1 MNSIPERPTR
11 VQPSEH
17 HKPTR
22 TKFGF
27 SHDNKRTA
35 QHTQQAR
42 HLMEIRFSVL
52 VVLIVFL
59 ALNAAV
65 QLSTLAAVQGL
76 ATQQHAVSPPGTD
89 TAALEIALN
98 ERRLAFVLATDAKFD
113 EPINPDQKDRKLRLA
128 SNRWCTKWGE
138 TTSRDGSNGGCS
150 AANVVLMNDVDMV
163 IEIAK
168 ELGWKD
174 DLKPVAVFGSKAWL
188 DNPYNSEATHDRD
201 QWKIFEEKKSQLENY
216 DLKFDS
222 NLSGFIEN
230 HVEFEQRRYREASFH
245 VKAKL
250 CGLTFSTTWQ
260 GKPVLESSPIDE
272 WFYGTNGGGRISA
285 TQGRRA
291 DPLYYRKVKWGS

>member
-1 MNSIPERPTR
+1 
-11 VQPSEH
+11 
-17 HKPTR
+17 
-22 TKFGF
+22 
-27 SHDNKRTA
+27 
-35 QHTQQAR
+35 
-42 HLMEIRFSVL
+42 MEIRFSVL

-76 ATQQHAVSPPGTD
+76 AAQQYAVSPPGTD
-89 TAALEIALN
+89 AAALEIALN

-113 EPINPDQKDRKLRLA
+113 EPTNPDQHTRHLRKA
-128 SNRWCTKWGE
+128 TNRWCTKWGE
-138 TTSRDGSNGGCS
+138 TTSRKTRRGSDGECS

-188 DNPYNSEATHDRD
+188 DNPYNSEGSTYDRD
-201 QWKIFEEKKSQLENY
+201 SWKIFEEKKSQLENY

-260 GKPVLESSPIDE
+260 GEPVLESRPIDE
-272 WFYGTNGGGRISA
+272 WLYGPIGGGRISA
-285 TQGRRA
+285 TQGRRS
-291 DPLYYRKVKWGS
+291 DPLYY

>member
-1 MNSIPERPTR
+1 
-11 VQPSEH
+11 
-17 HKPTR
+17 
-22 TKFGF
+22 
-27 SHDNKRTA
+27 
-35 QHTQQAR
+35 
-42 HLMEIRFSVL
+42 MEIRFSVL

-113 EPINPDQKDRKLRLA
+113 EPINPDQKDSRLRLA

-138 TTSRDGSNGGCS
+138 TTGRDTRGSNGGCS

-188 DNPYNSEATHDRD
+188 DNPYNSETPQAEPQVLLTTD

-216 DLKFDS
+216 DLKFDAAREKKPQVEPLFS
-222 NLSGFIEN
+222 IENLTPFIEN
-230 HVEFEQRRYREASFH
+230 YVDFEQRRYREASFH

-260 GKPVLESSPIDE
+260 GAPILESRPIE
-272 WFYGTNGGGRISA
+272 TWNFRAEYGISGIA
-285 TQGRRA
+285 AALRHSGE
-291 DPLYYRKVKWGS
+291 LYYRTVKWGS

>member
-1 MNSIPERPTR
+1 
-11 VQPSEH
+11 
-17 HKPTR
+17 
-22 TKFGF
+22 
-27 SHDNKRTA
+27 
-35 QHTQQAR
+35 
-42 HLMEIRFSVL
+42 MEIRFSVL

-76 ATQQHAVSPPGTD
+76 AAQQYAVSPPGTD
-89 TAALEIALN
+89 AAALEIALN

-113 EPINPDQKDRKLRLA
+113 EPTNPDQKDSRLRLA

-174 DLKPVAVFGSKAWL
+174 LKPVAVLSSPAFIDKTAYGI
-188 DNPYNSEATHDRD
+188 D
-201 QWKIFEEKKSQLENY
+201 EKTQQLEKNY
-216 DLKFDS
+216 DLKFNS
-222 NLSGFIEN
+222 NLSGFIE
-230 HVEFEQRRYREASFH
+230 HHDDFEQRRYREASFH

-260 GKPVLESSPIDE
+260 GAPDRTSLSRPIVRLPLDYTR
-272 WFYGTNGGGRISA
+272 FA
-285 TQGRRA
+285 RA
-291 DPLYYRKVKWGS
+291 NSLYYRKVKWGS

>member
-1 MNSIPERPTR
+1 MSL
-11 VQPSEH
+11 VLVSLGQ
-17 HKPTR
+17 
-22 TKFGF
+22 GQ
-27 SHDNKRTA
+27 A

-89 TAALEIALN
+89 AAALEIALN

-188 DNPYNSEATHDRD
+188 DNPYNSEAAYDRD

-260 GKPVLESSPIDE
+260 GEPVLESRPIE
-272 WFYGTNGGGRISA
+272 RWNFRGINGISGISA
-285 TQGRRA
+285 TLRYSGE
-291 DPLYYRKVKWGS
+291 LYYRTVTWGS

>member
-1 MNSIPERPTR
+1 MQIGPYL
-11 VQPSEH
+11 
-17 HKPTR
+17 
-22 TKFGF
+22 
-27 SHDNKRTA
+27 D
-35 QHTQQAR
+35 
-42 HLMEIRFSVL
+42 
-52 VVLIVFL
+52 LIVARRLPLPVL

-89 TAALEIALN
+89 AAALEIALN

-188 DNPYNSEATHDRD
+188 DNPYNSETPQAEPQVLLTTD

-260 GKPVLESSPIDE
+260 GKPVLESRPIHE
-272 WFYGTNGGGRISA
+272 WEYKSDGRDAIYSLTA
-285 TQGRRA
+285 TQGRRS

>member
-1 MNSIPERPTR
+1 MSL
-11 VQPSEH
+11 VLVSLGQ
-17 HKPTR
+17 
-22 TKFGF
+22 GQ
-27 SHDNKRTA
+27 A

-65 QLSTLAAVQGL
+65 QLRTLAAVQGLAAQQHAISPPGTDAPALEILSTRKVASQGL

-89 TAALEIALN
+89 AAALEIALN

-113 EPINPDQKDRKLRLA
+113 EPTRTESDRNVQLA

-138 TTSRDGSNGGCS
+138 TTSRKTRRGSDGGCS

-188 DNPYNSEATHDRD
+188 DNPYNSEGSAYDRV

-216 DLKFDS
+216 DLKLNIPHVLGKLLTSCIRDS
-222 NLSGFIEN
+222 DFMVRVLFCSIPYCSGPSTLSAPHGSSWPRSRQPQDLQCHI
-230 HVEFEQRRYREASFH
+230 QWRSRAS
-245 VKAKL
+245 
-250 CGLTFSTTWQ
+250 
-260 GKPVLESSPIDE
+260 
-272 WFYGTNGGGRISA
+272 
-285 TQGRRA
+285 RA
-291 DPLYYRKVKWGS
+291 PA

>member
-1 MNSIPERPTR
+1 
-11 VQPSEH
+11 
-17 HKPTR
+17 
-22 TKFGF
+22 
-27 SHDNKRTA
+27 
-35 QHTQQAR
+35 
-42 HLMEIRFSVL
+42 MEIRFSVL

-76 ATQQHAVSPPGTD
+76 AAQQYAVSPPGTD
-89 TAALEIALN
+89 AAALEIALN

-138 TTSRDGSNGGCS
+138 TTGRDTRGSNGGCS

-174 DLKPVAVFGSKAWL
+174 ELKPVAEFRSN
-188 DNPYNSEATHDRD
+188 D
-201 QWKIFEEKKSQLENY
+201 IFIDKTAYGIQKHKQQLEKNY

-222 NLSGFIEN
+222 KLRPGSGFIEN
-230 HVEFEQRRYREASFH
+230 RVDFEQRRYREASFH

-260 GKPVLESSPIDE
+260 GAPVLESRPIE
-272 WFYGTNGGGRISA
+272 TWIYKYGYDRVRISA
-285 TQGRRA
+285 TQGRRGKS
-291 DPLYYRKVKWGS
+291 LSYRTVKWGHERNS

>member
-1 MNSIPERPTR
+1 
-11 VQPSEH
+11 
-17 HKPTR
+17 
-22 TKFGF
+22 
-27 SHDNKRTA
+27 
-35 QHTQQAR
+35 
-42 HLMEIRFSVL
+42 MEIRFSVL

-76 ATQQHAVSPPGTD
+76 AAQQYAVSPPGTD
-89 TAALEIALN
+89 AAALEIALN

-188 DNPYNSEATHDRD
+188 DNPYNSEGSTHDRD
-201 QWKIFEEKKSQLENY
+201 SWKIFEEKKSQLENY

-260 GKPVLESSPIDE
+260 GAPVLESRPIE
-272 WFYGTNGGGRISA
+272 KWNFRSNIGISVISA
-285 TQGRRA
+285 TLRHSGE
-291 DPLYYRKVKWGS
+291 LYYRTVKWGS

>member
-1 MNSIPERPTR
+1 
-11 VQPSEH
+11 
-17 HKPTR
+17 
-22 TKFGF
+22 
-27 SHDNKRTA
+27 
-35 QHTQQAR
+35 
-42 HLMEIRFSVL
+42 MEIRFSVL

-113 EPINPDQKDRKLRLA
+113 QPTNPVLVRNAKTRPA
-128 SNRWCTKWGE
+128 TNRWCTKWE
-138 TTSRDGSNGGCS
+138 LPMYFKESLPLEPCS
-150 AANVVLMNDVDMV
+150 AANMVLMNDVDMV

-174 DLKPVAVFGSKAWL
+174 ELKPVAEFRSN
-188 DNPYNSEATHDRD
+188 D
-201 QWKIFEEKKSQLENY
+201 IFIDKTAYGIQKHKQQLEKNY

-222 NLSGFIEN
+222 RQLSGFIESR
-230 HVEFEQRRYREASFH
+230 VAFEQRRYREASFH

-260 GKPVLESSPIDE
+260 GAPDRTSFLESRPIE
-272 WFYGTNGGGRISA
+272 TLNLGLREIVTRFA
-285 TQGRRA
+285 RA
-291 DPLYYRKVKWGS
+291 NSLYYRTVKWGS

>member
-1 MNSIPERPTR
+1 
-11 VQPSEH
+11 
-17 HKPTR
+17 
-22 TKFGF
+22 
-27 SHDNKRTA
+27 
-35 QHTQQAR
+35 
-42 HLMEIRFSVL
+42 MEIRFSVL

-65 QLSTLAAVQGL
+65 QLRTLAAVQGL
-76 ATQQHAVSPPGTD
+76 AAQQHAISPPGTD
-89 TAALEIALN
+89 AAALEIALN

-113 EPINPDQKDRKLRLA
+113 EPINPDQQDRKLPLRLA
-128 SNRWCTKWGE
+128 TNRWCTKWRE
-138 TTSRDGSNGGCS
+138 TFSRGGRGSNGECS
-150 AANVVLMNDVDMV
+150 AANVVLMNDVNMV

-188 DNPYNSEATHDRD
+188 DNPYNSEAAYDRD

-260 GKPVLESSPIDE
+260 GAPVLESRPIE
-272 WFYGTNGGGRISA
+272 RWNFRGNNGISGISA
-285 TQGRRA
+285 TLRYSGE
-291 DPLYYRKVKWGS
+291 LYYRTVKWGS

>member
-1 MNSIPERPTR
+1 
-11 VQPSEH
+11 
-17 HKPTR
+17 
-22 TKFGF
+22 
-27 SHDNKRTA
+27 
-35 QHTQQAR
+35 
-42 HLMEIRFSVL
+42 MEIRFSVL

-113 EPINPDQKDRKLRLA
+113 EPINPDQKDSRLRLA

-138 TTSRDGSNGGCS
+138 TTGRDTRGSNGGCS

-188 DNPYNSEATHDRD
+188 DNPYNSEGSTYDRD
-201 QWKIFEEKKSQLENY
+201 SWKIFEEKKSQLENY

-260 GKPVLESSPIDE
+260 GAPILESRPIE
-272 WFYGTNGGGRISA
+272 TWNFRAEYGISGIA
-285 TQGRRA
+285 AALRHSGE
-291 DPLYYRKVKWGS
+291 LYYRTVKWGS

>member
-1 MNSIPERPTR
+1 
-11 VQPSEH
+11 
-17 HKPTR
+17 
-22 TKFGF
+22 
-27 SHDNKRTA
+27 
-35 QHTQQAR
+35 
-42 HLMEIRFSVL
+42 MEIRFSVL

-89 TAALEIALN
+89 AAALEIALN

-188 DNPYNSEATHDRD
+188 DNPYTPETPY
-201 QWKIFEEKKSQLENY
+201 QKWKIFEEKKSQLENY

-260 GKPVLESSPIDE
+260 GEPVLESRPIE
-272 WFYGTNGGGRISA
+272 TWNFRGNNGISSISA
-285 TQGRRA
+285 TLRYSGE
-291 DPLYYRKVKWGS
+291 LYYRTVKWGS

>member
-1 MNSIPERPTR
+1 M
-11 VQPSEH
+11 
-17 HKPTR
+17 
-22 TKFGF
+22 
-27 SHDNKRTA
+27 
-35 QHTQQAR
+35 
-42 HLMEIRFSVL
+42 L

-76 ATQQHAVSPPGTD
+76 AAQQYAVSPPGTD
-89 TAALEIALN
+89 AAALEIALN

-113 EPINPDQKDRKLRLA
+113 EPINPDQQDRKLPLRLA
-128 SNRWCTKWGE
+128 TNRWCTKWRE
-138 TTSRDGSNGGCS
+138 TFSRGGRGSNGECS

-188 DNPYNSEATHDRD
+188 DNPYNSEAAYDRD

-260 GKPVLESSPIDE
+260 GKPVLESRPIHE
-272 WFYGTNGGGRISA
+272 WEYKSDGRDVIYSLTA
-285 TQGRRA
+285 TQGRRS
-291 DPLYYRKVKWGS
+291 DPLYYRTVKWGS

>member
-1 MNSIPERPTR
+1 MQNDS
-11 VQPSEH
+11 Q
-17 HKPTR
+17 
-22 TKFGF
+22 FGF
-27 SHDNKRTA
+27 FIITTTA

-89 TAALEIALN
+89 AAALEIALN

-113 EPINPDQKDRKLRLA
+113 EPTNPDQHDRHLRKA
-128 SNRWCTKWGE
+128 TNRWCTKWGSE
-138 TTSRDGSNGGCS
+138 SCT

-188 DNPYNSEATHDRD
+188 DNPYNSEGSAKYRDCLLYTSPSPRDRTR
-201 QWKIFEEKKSQLENY
+201 S
-216 DLKFDS
+216 
-222 NLSGFIEN
+222 
-230 HVEFEQRRYREASFH
+230 RM
-245 VKAKL
+245 
-250 CGLTFSTTWQ
+250 
-260 GKPVLESSPIDE
+260 PSS
-272 WFYGTNGGGRISA
+272 A
-285 TQGRRA
+285 
-291 DPLYYRKVKWGS
+291 

>member
-1 MNSIPERPTR
+1 
-11 VQPSEH
+11 
-17 HKPTR
+17 
-22 TKFGF
+22 
-27 SHDNKRTA
+27 
-35 QHTQQAR
+35 
-42 HLMEIRFSVL
+42 MEIRFSVL

-76 ATQQHAVSPPGTD
+76 AAQQYAVSPPGTD
-89 TAALEIALN
+89 AAALEIALN

-188 DNPYNSEATHDRD
+188 DNPYNSEAAYDRD

-260 GKPVLESSPIDE
+260 GAPILESRPIE
-272 WFYGTNGGGRISA
+272 TWNYRSNNGPISVISA
-285 TQGRRA
+285 ALRHSGE
-291 DPLYYRKVKWGS
+291 LYYRTVKWGS

>member
-1 MNSIPERPTR
+1 MSL
-11 VQPSEH
+11 VLVSLGQ
-17 HKPTR
+17 
-22 TKFGF
+22 GQ
-27 SHDNKRTA
+27 A

-76 ATQQHAVSPPGTD
+76 AAQQYAVSPPGTD
-89 TAALEIALN
+89 AAALEIALN

-188 DNPYNSEATHDRD
+188 DNPYNPSR
-201 QWKIFEEKKSQLENY
+201 WSFRNLMFSWSIVVSG
-216 DLKFDS
+216 S
-222 NLSGFIEN
+222 N
-230 HVEFEQRRYREASFH
+230 ASN
-245 VKAKL
+245 
-250 CGLTFSTTWQ
+250 C
-260 GKPVLESSPIDE
+260 
-272 WFYGTNGGGRISA
+272 
-285 TQGRRA
+285 
-291 DPLYYRKVKWGS
+291 

>member
-1 MNSIPERPTR
+1 M
-11 VQPSEH
+11 
-17 HKPTR
+17 
-22 TKFGF
+22 
-27 SHDNKRTA
+27 
-35 QHTQQAR
+35 
-42 HLMEIRFSVL
+42 L

-76 ATQQHAVSPPGTD
+76 AAQQYAVSPPGTD
-89 TAALEIALN
+89 AAALEIALN

-113 EPINPDQKDRKLRLA
+113 EPINPDQQDRKLPLRLA
-128 SNRWCTKWGE
+128 TNRWCTKWRE
-138 TTSRDGSNGGCS
+138 TFSRGGRGSNGGCS

-174 DLKPVAVFGSKAWL
+174 LKQVAVFGSKAWL
-188 DNPYNSEATHDRD
+188 DNPYTPETPY
-201 QWKIFEEKKSQLENY
+201 QKWKIFEEKKSQLENY

-260 GKPVLESSPIDE
+260 GAPDRTSFLESRPIVTLPKTLPIGITR
-272 WFYGTNGGGRISA
+272 FA
-285 TQGRRA
+285 RA
-291 DPLYYRKVKWGS
+291 NSLYYRTVKWGS

>member
-1 MNSIPERPTR
+1 MSL
-11 VQPSEH
+11 VLVSLGQ
-17 HKPTR
+17 
-22 TKFGF
+22 GQ
-27 SHDNKRTA
+27 A
-35 QHTQQAR
+35 QHSQQAR

-76 ATQQHAVSPPGTD
+76 AAQQYAVSPPGTD
-89 TAALEIALN
+89 AAALEIALN

-113 EPINPDQKDRKLRLA
+113 EPTNPDLVRNAKTRPA
-128 SNRWCTKWGE
+128 TNRWCTKWE
-138 TTSRDGSNGGCS
+138 LPMYFKESLPLEPCS
-150 AANVVLMNDVDMV
+150 AANMVLMNDVDMV

-174 DLKPVAVFGSKAWL
+174 LKQVAVFGSKAWL
-188 DNPYNSEATHDRD
+188 DNPYTPETPY
-201 QWKIFEEKKSQLENY
+201 QKWKIFEEKKSQLENY

-260 GKPVLESSPIDE
+260 GAPVLESRPIE
-272 WFYGTNGGGRISA
+272 TWHFRAEYGISGIPA
-285 TQGRRA
+285 ALRHSGE
-291 DPLYYRKVKWGS
+291 LYYRTVKWGS

>member
-1 MNSIPERPTR
+1 
-11 VQPSEH
+11 
-17 HKPTR
+17 
-22 TKFGF
+22 
-27 SHDNKRTA
+27 
-35 QHTQQAR
+35 
-42 HLMEIRFSVL
+42 MEIRFSVL

-89 TAALEIALN
+89 AAALEIALN

-113 EPINPDQKDRKLRLA
+113 EPINPDQKDSRLRLA

-138 TTSRDGSNGGCS
+138 TTGRDTRGSNGGCS

-188 DNPYNSEATHDRD
+188 DNPYNSETTYHEPPY
-201 QWKIFEEKKSQLENY
+201 QKWKIFEEKKSQLENY

-260 GKPVLESSPIDE
+260 GAPILESRPIE
-272 WFYGTNGGGRISA
+272 TLNLGLREIVTRFA
-285 TQGRRA
+285 RA
-291 DPLYYRKVKWGS
+291 NSLYYRTVKWGS

>member
-1 MNSIPERPTR
+1 
-11 VQPSEH
+11 
-17 HKPTR
+17 
-22 TKFGF
+22 
-27 SHDNKRTA
+27 
-35 QHTQQAR
+35 
-42 HLMEIRFSVL
+42 MEIRFSVL

-89 TAALEIALN
+89 AAALEIALN
-98 ERRLAFVLATDAKFD
+98 ERRLALVLATDAKFD
-113 EPINPDQKDRKLRLA
+113 EPTNPDQQDRHLRKA
-128 SNRWCTKWGE
+128 TNRWCTKWG
-138 TTSRDGSNGGCS
+138 SGSCS

-174 DLKPVAVFGSKAWL
+174 ELKPVAEFRSN
-188 DNPYNSEATHDRD
+188 D
-201 QWKIFEEKKSQLENY
+201 IFIDKTAYGIQKHKQQLEKNY

-222 NLSGFIEN
+222 RQLSGFIESR
-230 HVEFEQRRYREASFH
+230 VAFEQRRYREASFH

-260 GKPVLESSPIDE
+260 GAPDRTSFLESRPIE
-272 WFYGTNGGGRISA
+272 TLNLGLREIVTRFA
-285 TQGRRA
+285 RA
-291 DPLYYRKVKWGS
+291 NSLDYRTGKWGS

>member
-1 MNSIPERPTR
+1 
-11 VQPSEH
+11 
-17 HKPTR
+17 
-22 TKFGF
+22 
-27 SHDNKRTA
+27 
-35 QHTQQAR
+35 
-42 HLMEIRFSVL
+42 MEIRFSVL

-76 ATQQHAVSPPGTD
+76 AAQQYAVSPPRTD
-89 TAALEIALN
+89 AAALEIALN

-188 DNPYNSEATHDRD
+188 DNPYTTETPYQ

-260 GKPVLESSPIDE
+260 GAPVLESRPIE
-272 WFYGTNGGGRISA
+272 KWNFRSNIGISVISA
-285 TQGRRA
+285 TLRHSGE
-291 DPLYYRKVKWGS
+291 LYYRTVKWGS